1 MSAFTWAQMGVLAL
15 FMLASFLT
23 GWLWRDETA
32 YDEHEQAAAQHRRE
46 ISRINRYRNE
56 TSNA

>member
-1 MSAFTWAQMGVLAL
+1 MTLFTWAQMGVIAV

-32 YDEHEQAAAQHRRE
+32 YGDQQQADERHRRE
-46 ISRINRYRNE
+46 LRRIDRYRDE
-56 TSNA
+56 VSR